1 MFALIV
7 LVGAMVVAPRV
18 IQAPPRS
25 VDDFATSDLAGKRR
39 ILNDIAASRS
49 RVPIEQVI
57 QLIRAAMRDPLADVR
72 LSAMAAVG
80 GRAMASR
87 WAGTPGPRSG
97 PGPRNSV
104 QPERGV
110 IPLEWKDDQQKL
122 RDALS
127 EGLLALLRR
136 DPDPT
141 VRHDTL
147 IAIGYLE
154 WPAGT
159 DDLIRDEFVAVLIER
174 YRQDADPRVRAEVVK
189 AFRLTPNDSA
199 AIRAV
204 LRDALVDPAESVRH
218 GATSILTAQ
227 GLGARPKLS
236 FEDARPTILTSIK
249 HPDGSV
255 RVAAVRALNA
265 FGAAAADYV
274 PVLRQLINTDPDPQ
288 VRTSAELARQGPE
301 QPSSTGPITVRAP
314 NKRVKLT
321 PHPRIE
327 AAATIV
333 MPRSL
338 RAVR

>member
-1 MFALIV
+1 MFAVV
-7 LVGAMVVAPRV
+7 LLAAMVVAQAV
-18 IQAPPRS
+18 IQAPPPS
-25 VDDFATSDLAGKRR
+25 VDDFVASDPAGKRR

-72 LSAMAAVG
+72 VSAMAAVG

-87 WAGTPGPRSG
+87 WAGTPGPGSG

-110 IPLEWKDDQQKL
+110 IPLEWKDDQRKL

-127 EGLLALLRR
+127 DDLLALLRG
-136 DPDPT
+136 DPDPR
-141 VRHDTL
+141 VRHDGL
-147 IAIGYLE
+147 IGIGNLE
-154 WPAGT
+154 RPART

-174 YRQDADPRVRAEVVK
+174 YRQDADPRIRAEVVK

-218 GATSILTAQ
+218 EATSILTAQ
-227 GLGARPKLS
+227 GRGARPKLS
-236 FEDARPTILTSIK
+236 FEDARPTILASIT
-249 HPDGSV
+249 HPDGWV

-274 PVLRQLINTDPDPQ
+274 TVLQQLMNTDSDAQ
-288 VRTSAELARQGPE
+288 VRASAKLA
-301 QPSSTGPITVRAP
+301 
-314 NKRVKLT
+314 
-321 PHPRIE
+321 IE
-327 AAATIV
+327 AIE
-333 MPRSL
+333 RDSRL
-338 RAVR
+338 KRH

>member
-7 LVGAMVVAPRV
+7 LLGAMVVAPQV

-25 VDDFATSDLAGKRR
+25 VDDFAASDLAGKRR

-57 QLIRAAMRDPLADVR
+57 QLVNAAMRDPLADVR

-87 WAGTPGPRSG
+87 WAGTPGPPSG

-147 IAIGYLE
+147 IAIGSLE
-154 WPAGT
+154 WPATT

-174 YRQDADPRVRAEVVK
+174 YRQEGDPRIRAEVVK

-218 GATSILTAQ
+218 EATSILTAQ
-227 GLGARPKLS
+227 GLGARLKLS
-236 FEDARPTILTSIK
+236 FDDARPTILTSIK
-249 HPDGSV
+249 HPDGPV

-265 FGAAAADYV
+265 FGAAAAEYV
-274 PVLRQLINTDPDPQ
+274 PVLRQLMNTDPDPQ
-288 VRTSAELARQGPE
+288 VRTSAELAIAAIERD
-301 QPSSTGPITVRAP
+301 SRL
-314 NKRVKLT
+314 KR
-321 PHPRIE
+321 H
-327 AAATIV
+327 
-333 MPRSL
+333 
-338 RAVR
+338 